1 MPLPPWSL
9 DPADQAGPAPAL
21 GDLVRAAAANRPG
34 RPALH
39 DGRSGLTFAELEQ
52 QAQAFA
58 TWLAGQGVR
67 AGDRVAILAEKC
79 ALVPVLAIGIWK
91 CGAVY
96 VPLDASQPAPRLR
109 GLLGRLAPRVV
120 IALDDREPVVED
132 VRWAGRTV
140 LDPVLAAPVP
150 EWPTVPHRPE
160 DTAYII
166 FTSGSTGEPKGV
178 EITVANLVAYFGNH
192 NEVLRFTPDSRVFSL
207 SPFHFDV
214 SIEDTL
220 LPLSLG
226 AYVHQFRGVHAG
238 AVMRAV
244 IRRERITHL
253 IAVSTLL
260 TMITEGGR
268 QVTRENFPALEMVM
282 TGAEVCDPGVINVWK
297 TGLPEVRVINVYGP
311 TEATIVCVAHE
322 IERVDPERVGSYPI
336 GRPLRGVAARI
347 VADGAEVREPGR
359 TGELWIGGEQ
369 VMRGYLGRPEETA
382 RRVVEVDG
390 VRYYRTGDLCSYD
403 ENGDIVFRGR
413 NDDEVKLAGRRI
425 HLGEV
430 RQTVLSCPGV
440 ERAAVALVTRLGHD
454 VIALVV
460 VAPDPAV
467 VADVEKRLAEL
478 LPGYMRPSVV
488 GWSPD
493 PAVSST
499 GKTDEKLLM
508 RRLGEAAGQ
517 SNATR
522 FVFTAAGDVEAVGD
536 ARDVVDVEAVGDA
549 RDVVD
554 VEAVG
559 DARDVV
565 DVEAVGGARDVV
577 DVEAGMDVHAGG
589 DVDAGGDG
597 EAVGNVQAVGG
608 EARA

>member
-1 MPLPPWSL
+1 MTTDPEQRRTAEPSAPLPPWSI
-9 DPADQAGPAPAL
+9 DPAGHGRPAPAL
-21 GDLVRAAAANRPG
+21 GDLVRAAALYRPD

-39 DGRSGLTFAELEQ
+39 DGRIGLTFAELERR
-52 QAQAFA
+52 A
-58 TWLAGQGVR
+58 TTLAAWLAEREVR
-67 AGDRVAILAEKC
+67 PDDRVAILAEKST
-79 ALVPVLAIGIWK
+79 LMPVLALAIWK

-96 VPLDASQPAPRLR
+96 VPLDGTAPEPRLR
-109 GLLGRLAPRVV
+109 GLLGRLEPRVV
-120 IALDDREPVVED
+120 LALDDREPVAD
-132 VRWAGRTV
+132 GVRWAGRTE
-140 LDPVLAAPVP
+140 LDEILSGPAR
-150 EWPTVPHRPE
+150 EWPTVPHGP
-160 DTAYII
+160 DSTAYII

-192 NEVLRFTPDSRVFSL
+192 NEVLRFTPESRVFSL

-226 AYVHQFRGVHAG
+226 AYVHQFRGMHAG

-244 IRRERITHL
+244 IARERITHL

-268 QVTRENFPALEMVM
+268 HVTRENFPGLEMVM

-297 TGLPEVRVINVYGP
+297 DGLPEVRVINVYGP

-322 IERVDPERVGSYPI
+322 IERVDRERVGSYPI

-347 VADGAEVREPGR
+347 VDEGSEVHEADRV
-359 TGELWIGGEQ
+359 GELWIGGEQ
-369 VMRGYLGRPEETA
+369 VMRGYYGQPEETA

-403 ENGDIVFRGR
+403 GNGDIVFRGR

-425 HLGEV
+425 HLGEI

-440 ERAAVALVTRLGHD
+440 ERTAVALVPRLGHD

-460 VAPDPAV
+460 MTPDRAV

-478 LPGYMRPSVV
+478 LPAYMLPTVV
-488 GWSPD
+488 AWSPELT
-493 PAVSST
+493 VSST

-508 RRLGEAAGQ
+508 RRLAEAARDSG
-517 SNATR
+517 ATR
-522 FVFTAAGDVEAVGD
+522 FAFTPAGDVEPVDED
-536 ARDVVDVEAVGDA
+536 A
-549 RDVVD
+549 
-554 VEAVG
+554 
-559 DARDVV
+559 
-565 DVEAVGGARDVV
+565 
-577 DVEAGMDVHAGG
+577 HA
-589 DVDAGGDG
+589 
-597 EAVGNVQAVGG
+597 
-608 EARA
+608 